1 MRQPFSKLESKFT
14 CMYTIILTI
23 VITCLAV
30 SIGLYSGSILK
41 KKSMDSCMQKLS
53 FVEERFQL
61 ILNRIESESLLLTL
75 NHAAR
80 HESSRKENSSPYEEH
95 SEAMS
100 FASYL
105 VEFLST
111 QNAVESISY
120 YSKDGSFIYQD
131 TYGSLP
137 AVKVEIPVDVQ
148 TEFFNSPRKSSWYIQ
163 ESPSFSTPKNLVFT
177 CMKKAFAFT
186 GEPLGFFALT
196 IAPSQIQSI
205 YTDFFSEHELFLISD
220 KTGRICASTD
230 QTLPGQML
238 DQLLSGPD
246 LLQNGVTVTRGTTD
260 YLCTSLSKNDL
271 YFLVL
276 TPKSFIYQ
284 EAVSLVSVILFIGFL
299 SCGFTFFVFRYSTK
313 KVMLP
318 INHIVSSVRCISEGN
333 YSVRIPVAEK
343 NKDEIS
349 ILARQIN
356 QMAKNTQELLL
367 HVRHE
372 NELKRKYELSCL
384 QLQVQPHFL
393 YNTLETLCGMI
404 ELNDK
409 KEAISLVN
417 LISSFYR
424 GTINKGKE
432 IITIEQ
438 EMKITCDY
446 LRIMQKRYPSCFD
459 FEISVSPEICSC
471 FIPKLTLQPLV
482 ENSIIHGLQ
491 QFTCG
496 KHGLIS
502 IKGAMENSCIILEI
516 KDNGNGM
523 DEKMVSQLNSQIF
536 TEETNSFGIQSI
548 KQRLK
553 LYFPTVEITIVSH
566 IKEGTSVKIKFSS
579 QLSSL

>member
-1 MRQPFSKLESKFT
+1 MRQHFSKLESKFT

-80 HESSRKENSSPYEEH
+80 YESSRKEPSSPYEEH

-137 AVKVEIPVDVQ
+137 AVTVEIPSDVQ
-148 TEFFNSPRKSSWYIQ
+148 TEFFHSSQKSSWYIQ
-163 ESPSFSTPKNLVFT
+163 ESPSFSKNKNFVFT

-205 YTDFFSEHELFLISD
+205 YNNFFSEHELFIISD
-220 KTGRICASTD
+220 QTGRICASTD

-238 DQLLSGPD
+238 DQLLSGSNLP
-246 LLQNGVTVTRGTTD
+246 QNGITVTSGSTN

-271 YFLVL
+271 HFLVL
-276 TPKSFIYQ
+276 TPKSYIYQ
-284 EAVSLVSVILFIGFL
+284 EALSLVSVILFIGVL

-333 YSVRIPVAEK
+333 YSVRIPVEEK

-349 ILARQIN
+349 LLARQIN
-356 QMAKNTQELLL
+356 QMAKNTQDLLD
-367 HVRHE
+367 HVQHE

-409 KEAISLVN
+409 KEAIGLVN

-432 IITIEQ
+432 IITIGQ

-459 FEISVSPEICSC
+459 FEISVPPEIDSC
-471 FIPKLTLQPLV
+471 LIPKLTLQPLV

-491 QFTCG
+491 QFTC
-496 KHGLIS
+496 KRHGLIS
-502 IKGAMENSCIILEI
+502 IKGAMEDACIILEI

-548 KQRLK
+548 KQRLR
-553 LYFPTVEITIVSH
+553 LYFPAAEITVVSH
-566 IKEGTSVKIKFSS
+566 IQEGTSVKIKFSS
-579 QLSSL
+579 QLSPL